1 MDSLSKQ
8 ASIPAGIHRPFF
20 TCYLVALDLLPR
32 PLSPPATTRSNTVSA
47 AFPPFSCPNVFTLD
61 IDNALFNSCG
71 FSLLG
76 YVLPPPFLEPPP
88 PLSASTVGPVPSGP
102 KARSCL
108 QSCCPVLLWH
118 VSSSA
123 DPVPTRILMSSRSFC
138 FFLDALLRV
147 FERPVHL
154 HSLEI
159 FCPCP
164 HPRANRSFRRCSGRP
179 LPHSV
184 LKFYI
189 NWIVVFSKVPSL
201 VTHKH
206 ISFL

>member
-1 MDSLSKQ
+1 MSELCVPTPPPIRHLDTELHHSSHPIFTLIPFMDSLSKQ

-88 PLSASTVGPVPSGP
+88 PCRPQPWARFLPVPRRGLAS
-102 KARSCL
+102 S
-108 QSCCPVLLWH
+108 PVVL
-118 VSSSA
+118 SSS
-123 DPVPTRILMSSRSFC
+123 DMFLLQPILF
-138 FFLDALLRV
+138 
-147 FERPVHL
+147 RPV
-154 HSLEI
+154 
-159 FCPCP
+159 F
-164 HPRANRSFRRCSGRP
+164 
-179 LPHSV
+179 
-184 LKFYI
+184 
-189 NWIVVFSKVPSL
+189 
-201 VTHKH
+201 
-206 ISFL
+206 